1 MKNSFFFILGLII
14 ILGSI
19 FLFFQ
24 RALEENQTKTIRI
37 NDVEI
42 EVEIA
47 DTSAV
52 RELGLS
58 NRETLLDGTGML
70 FVFDNS
76 SQYGIWMKNMNFS
89 IDIAWIDEELQVIGI
104 EKDVTPETFPQIFY
118 PKSAIKYAL
127 ELPAGTLDK
136 YRIDIGGIVSWKE

>member
-19 FLFFQ
+19 FLFLQ
-24 RALEENQTKTIRI
+24 RALEENQTKNIRI

-42 EVEIA
+42 EVEVA
-47 DTSAV
+47 DTATT
-52 RELGLS
+52 REFGLS
-58 NRETLLDGTGML
+58 NRETLLDGKGML
-70 FVFDNS
+70 FVFDNPS
-76 SQYGIWMKNMNFS
+76 RYGIWMKDMNFS

-104 EKDVTPETFPQIFY
+104 EKEVTPETFPQIFY
-118 PKSAIKYAL
+118 PKSTIKYVL

-136 YRIDIGGIVSWKE
+136 YHIDIGGIVSWKE